1 MKKKF
6 NFLSFFVKVLEFTC
20 FLVIILYV
28 GFIVIQKFSNNSAIM
43 GYRMFTVVSES
54 MKPVYEIGDVI
65 VVKEVD
71 TTQLKVGY
79 DIAYKGTKYE
89 MADKIITHRI
99 IKVKENNEFITQGIA
114 NDEADPVI
122 SGDQILGQVV
132 TKLSFI
138 TFFSNI
144 IRNQYGFYFLV
155 FAPLVIIIFLEIV
168 DTVHDIKGVKKD
180 EEEA

>member
-6 NFLSFFVKVLEFTC
+6 YFLAFFMKALEFIC
-20 FLVIILYV
+20 FFIIILYV
-28 GFIVIQKFSNNSAIM
+28 GFIAIQKFSNNSAIM

-65 VVKEVD
+65 VVKEVN
-71 TTQLKVGY
+71 TTQLKVGD
-79 DIAYKGTKYE
+79 DIVYKGTQYE

-99 IKVKENNEFITQGIA
+99 IKIKENNEFVTQGIA
-114 NDEADPVI
+114 NAESDPII

-138 TFFSNI
+138 TFFNNI

-155 FAPLVIIIFLEIV
+155 FVPLVIIIFLEII
-168 DTVHDIKGVKKD
+168 DTVHDIKGVKNN
-180 EEEA
+180 EEE